1 MKKIIDISYIDTKK
15 DYKHTP
21 ILILHGWQQ
30 NKESWIDIIDLI
42 KDEYRVICPDLP
54 GFGESKN
61 KKFLNFGVDD
71 YARYMEK
78 FLKELGIKKINILAH
93 SFGGRIAINIASQK
107 EPIINI
113 ENLILF
119 SSAGII
125 EKEKK
130 INKVI
135 ASKSIKKIIPEKIKN
150 KFRSNDYIN
159 AGDLKHVFI
168 KAINYNVKPLL
179 KNIQCPTLIIWGDHD
194 KELDISKS
202 YLIQREIKDSE
213 IVVLK
218 GYTHFA
224 HIENPYLFS
233 GTIKKF
239 LKKNEKI

>member
-1 MKKIIDISYIDTKK
+1 MRKINDIAYIDTKN
-15 DYKHTP
+15 DYKNTP

-30 NKESWIDIIDLI
+30 NKESWNDIIELMQ
-42 KDEYRVICPDLP
+42 DEYRVICPDLP

-61 KKFLNFGVDD
+61 RKFLDFGVDD
-71 YARYMEK
+71 YARYIEK

-93 SFGGRIAINIASQK
+93 SFGGRIAINMASQ
-107 EPIINI
+107 ENSII

-125 EKEKK
+125 EKDKK
-130 INKVI
+130 INRVI
-135 ASKSIKKIIPEKIKN
+135 SSKSIKKIVPEKIKN
-150 KFRSNDYIN
+150 KFKSRDYIN
-159 AGDLKHVFI
+159 AGELKNVFI

-179 KNIQCPTLIIWGDHD
+179 KNVHCPTLIIWGDHD
-194 KELDISKS
+194 QELDISKS

-213 IVVLK
+213 IVVLQ

-233 GTIKKF
+233 GTVKKF